1 MPAGY
6 VVVIDTAEDLDD
18 WVPSIVQVTDLDGV
32 KFPEDPEPEYVAI
45 NEDNIAVVTL
55 QENNAIV
62 LIDLATKSVMNSF
75 SAGSVNLTMI
85 DTEGDPEALIDQS
98 SSLDNIPRE
107 PDGVAFM
114 GNDYFVTADEGDLDG
129 GSRGFTVFNTN
140 DGSIA
145 YTSGSFMDQFAASVG
160 HYPDGRSGNK
170 GVEPENV
177 AFGTFEGVDYLFVN
191 AERAGLN
198 FVYDVTDPTAPK
210 YKQVLPTNVGPEGVY
225 TIPERDLVVVAS
237 ENDDRGNKLR
247 STIAIYHY
255 SCAPAQ
261 YPTLMSKTSKK
272 GSKVSNFFV
281 HNNHVTILRRLIHIV
296 YHIRLPFLLQ
306 PYLVFPTILA
316 TLINCTQLK
325 IVSTQVVDFSQLT
338 PSIRQRF

>member
-45 NEDNIAVVTL
+45 NEHNVAVLTL

-62 LIDLATKSVMNSF
+62 LIDLATKTVMDSF

-85 DTEGDPEALIDQS
+85 DTEEDPEAFIDQS
-98 SSLDNIPRE
+98 SSLDNVPRE

-129 GSRGFTVFNTN
+129 GSRGFTIFNTG
-140 DGSIA
+140 DGSVA
-145 YTSGSFMDQFAASVG
+145 YTSGGFMDQLAASVG

-177 AFGTFEGVDYLFVN
+177 AVGTFEGVDYLFVN
-191 AERAGLN
+191 AERGGLN
-198 FVYDVTDPTAPK
+198 FVYDVTNPTAPK
-210 YKQVLPTNVGPEGVY
+210 YKQVLPTDVGPEGVY
-225 TIPERDLVVVAS
+225 AIPERNLFVVSS
-237 ENDDRGNKLR
+237 EVDDRRRGQIR
-247 STIAIYHY
+247 STISIYQY

-261 YPTLMSKTSKK
+261 YPTLKSKASKK
-272 GSKVSNFFV
+272 GSKVSNFF
-281 HNNHVTILRRLIHIV
+281 H
-296 YHIRLPFLLQ
+296 
-306 PYLVFPTILA
+306 
-316 TLINCTQLK
+316 
-325 IVSTQVVDFSQLT
+325 S
-338 PSIRQRF
+338 